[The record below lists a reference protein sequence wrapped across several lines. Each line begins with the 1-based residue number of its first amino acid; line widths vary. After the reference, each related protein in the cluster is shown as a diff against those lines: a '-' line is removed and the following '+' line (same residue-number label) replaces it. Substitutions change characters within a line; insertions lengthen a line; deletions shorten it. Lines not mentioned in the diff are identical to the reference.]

1 MKKTKTLYWIFTVL
15 FSVSMLVTAI
25 PNVLLNADTVK
36 FMKDHLGYPNYFTVF
51 IGVAKILGS
60 VAILLPKPSR
70 LKEWAYAGLAFD
82 LAGAMYSVYSVD
94 GLQPQSMILLV
105 WVLLFALSYTFYN
118 KLEKEKANA

>member
-15 FSVSMLVTAI
+15 FSISMLITAV
-25 PNVLLNADTVK
+25 PDVLLSADAVK

-60 VAILLPKPSR
+60 IAILLPIPAK
-70 LKEWAYAGLAFD
+70 LKEWAYAGLVFD
-82 LAGAMYSVYSVD
+82 LAGALYSVTSVD
-94 GLQPQSMILLV
+94 GFQPQSMILLV
-105 WVLLFALSYTFYN
+105 WVLLFALSYTYFN

>member
-60 VAILLPKPSR
+60 VAILLPIPSR

-118 KLEKEKANA
+118 KLEKEKVNS